1 MTPYCSVG
9 KIKVPKNPV
18 KMFNHKNAMRRI
30 RNSGRCR
37 GYHET
42 LGQYCHQ
49 RTPYRIY
56 FTCILWEC
64 QEKIWKKRRSVLQ
77 YVVLN
82 LKKSTMGDL
91 PAEYPLTTQPLRDK
105 IAPRK

>member
-42 LGQYCHQ
+42 LGH
-49 RTPYRIY
+49 TD
-56 FTCILWEC
+56 T
-64 QEKIWKKRRSVLQ
+64 SVHHTE
-77 YVVLN
+77 
-82 LKKSTMGDL
+82 SIL
-91 PAEYPLTTQPLRDK
+91 PASCWNVKKKYGKKEE
-105 IAPRK
+105 ASHNM